1 MTMKL
6 TLTGFGLAAAFA
18 LLSGCSTQTER
29 KVSYYQFDIVAEDK
43 VVTTPASKPQLIIEH
58 VDMYSGLNEPG
69 MVQRLDSYRARAATW
84 HQWAILPS
92 DMLESATAN
101 LLSQQ
106 LPDWLVLIEKD
117 GDIPQSESA
126 EKASY
131 AVRIFVE
138 RFNGGLN
145 GDAEV
150 VGSWSLYDADQQL
163 VIKNTFNKSVA
174 LEQDGYVGLTQALQS
189 AWVDVNEDIARYLLN
204 KQ

>member
-1 MTMKL
+1 MIK
-6 TLTGFGLAAAFA
+6 
-18 LLSGCSTQTER
+18 E
-29 KVSYYQFDIVAEDK
+29 
-43 VVTTPASKPQLIIEH
+43 
-58 VDMYSGLNEPG
+58 VDMYAGLNEPG
-69 MVQRLDSYRARAATW
+69 MVQRLDNYRARAATW

-106 LPDWLVLIEKD
+106 LSGWLILIEKD
-117 GDIPQSESA
+117 GDIPQTESA

-150 VGSWSLYDADQQL
+150 VGSWSLYNADQQL
-163 VIKNTFNKSVA
+163 VIKNTFNKSVP
-174 LEQDGYVGLTQALQS
+174 LKQDGYAGLTQALQV
-189 AWVDVNEDIARYLLN
+189 AWTEVSDDIARYLLSR
-204 KQ
+204 Q

>member
-1 MTMKL
+1 MTIKRPL
-6 TLTGFGLAAAFA
+6 AGLGFAAALA
-18 LLSGCSTQTER
+18 LLSGCSAQSER
-29 KVSYYQFDIVAEDK
+29 KVSYYQFDIVAQDK
-43 VVTTPASKPQLIIEH
+43 VVTTPASKPQLIVEN

-69 MVQRLDSYRARAATW
+69 MVQRVDNYRARAATW
-84 HQWAILPS
+84 HQWAILPA

-106 LPDWLVLIEKD
+106 LSGWLVLIEKD
-117 GDIPQSESA
+117 GDIPQSVSA

-150 VGSWSLYDADQQL
+150 VGSWSLYDVEQQL
-163 VIKNTFNKSVA
+163 VIKNTFNKSA
-174 LEQDGYVGLTQALQS
+174 PLEQDGYVGLTQALQA
-189 AWVDVNEDIARYLLN
+189 AWVEVSGDISRYI
-204 KQ
+204 KTR